1 MTAAL
6 PLQGKTVLIPR
17 SKKQASSFSDLVR
30 RYGGIPV
37 EIPLIDFKAAEKSAA
52 IVKACEN
59 LHTYN
64 WIIFTSSVTVETF
77 FSFLPHFQSD
87 SFPKIAAIG
96 EKTRQRLLKK
106 GLVTGF
112 TPSEYVAEA
121 FVKEFLPLLE
131 GGEKIL
137 LPKGNLAR
145 GYIAESLRK
154 AGAAVD
160 ELIIYETFLPPA
172 SRSRLTD
179 MIKGKQLDILTFTS
193 PSIVDH
199 FFETAAAEGLKDSVN
214 DCLVACIG
222 PVTKARAE
230 FYGLIVHVMPDT
242 YTVQGMVNN
251 LATYLTSGGNNNE
264 STI

>member
-1 MTAAL
+1 MSAPL

-37 EIPLIDFKAAEKSAA
+37 EIPLIEFKAVEKSGQL
-52 IVKACEN
+52 VKAFEN
-59 LHTYN
+59 LHTYH
-64 WIIFTSSVTVETF
+64 WIIFTSSITVETF
-77 FSFLPHFQSD
+77 FSFLPDLQSE
-87 SFPKIAAIG
+87 SFPKIAVIG
-96 EKTRQRLLKK
+96 EKTRQKLLEK
-106 GLVTGF
+106 GLKAAF
-112 TPSEYVAEA
+112 TPGEYVAEA

-131 GGEKIL
+131 GGGKIL

-145 GYIAESLRK
+145 EYIAASLRE
-154 AGAAVD
+154 AGAVVD

-172 SRSRLTD
+172 SRSLLTE
-179 MIKGKQLDILTFTS
+179 MIKGKRLDVLTFTS

-199 FFETAAAEGLKDSVN
+199 FFETAEVEGLKESVK

-230 FYGLIVHVMPDT
+230 FYGLTVNVMPDT
-242 YTVQGMVNN
+242 YTVQEMVNN
-251 LATYLTSGGNNNE
+251 LAAYLRSGG
-264 STI
+264 